1 MKRFREFCRICYEN
15 GAISGYICLLTSV
28 GLLIASFFVPP
39 VGDIN
44 SSVLQ
49 AVAEL
54 FAFATLWRL
63 PNIIA
68 SINHGK
74 SLTVQHG
81 NTSVTV
87 ASDKEEEEEK

>member
-1 MKRFREFCRICYEN
+1 MKRFREFLNISYEN

-49 AVAEL
+49 GVAEL

-68 SINHGK
+68 ASNHGK

-81 NTSVTV
+81 NTIVTV
-87 ASDKEEEEEK
+87 SSKEEEEES

>member
-1 MKRFREFCRICYEN
+1 MKRFREFLSICYEN

-49 AVAEL
+49 GVAEL
-54 FAFATLWRL
+54 FAFASLYKL
-63 PNIIA
+63 PNIIE
-68 SINHGK
+68 SIKHGHSVK
-74 SLTVQHG
+74 FSAGGVD
-81 NTSVTV
+81 VTV
-87 ASDKEEEEEK
+87 ASDKEEEEE